1 MAVRRQDDELKTPKR
16 RIAAGRENCGKMSAF
31 DPLQPFALEQPHIL
45 GFLSIFWRT
54 PITFSNYIKQLVRIG
69 LSSSLALGIIIGLS
83 LLVGGGMT
91 AEIDLTLEFGAFD
104 GIWFLIGLPIL
115 TILVSLIMSPLS
127 FGIHRL
133 PSIRSKNIPQ
143 GDE

>member
-1 MAVRRQDDELKTPKR
+1 MINYSKTPT
-16 RIAAGRENCGKMSAF
+16 
-31 DPLQPFALEQPHIL
+31 DPKQPFALEQPQIL

-54 PITFSNYIKQLVRIG
+54 PITFGNYIKQLVRIG
-69 LSSSLALGIIIGLS
+69 LSSSLALGIIIGLL
-83 LLVGGGMT
+83 LLVGGGTT

-104 GIWFLIGLPIL
+104 GIWFVIGLPVL
-115 TILVSLIMSPLS
+115 TMLVCLIISPLS

-133 PSIRSKNIPQ
+133 PSIRRKDKPQ

>member
-1 MAVRRQDDELKTPKR
+1 MT
-16 RIAAGRENCGKMSAF
+16 
-31 DPLQPFALEQPHIL
+31 ALEQPHFL

-54 PITFSNYIKQLVRIG
+54 PITFGNYIKQLVRIG

-83 LLVGGGMT
+83 LLFGGGTT

-104 GIWFLIGLPIL
+104 GIWIVIGLPVL
-115 TILVSLIMSPLS
+115 TILACLIISPLS

-133 PSIRSKNIPQ
+133 PSIRSKDKPL